1 MSQTE
6 RVNYGDH
13 PSQHV
18 DIWRSGSAAPA
29 LIFVIHGGF
38 WREALS
44 ADLTLQIAESLSE
57 TGFRVANIEYRRVG
71 GAGGWP
77 ATFQDVRAAIES
89 VRRRFPEPIPSFV
102 VGHSAGGCLALLA
115 LAAGLAEFAV
125 ALAPVSDIERA
136 LGENLGDG
144 AAADFLGAAQVSP
157 HELTAASPIAQL
169 GHRRSHA
176 VIHGALDV
184 HVPIDHSRRYVARAR
199 MLDAPVDYFEFSR
212 LDHLD
217 LIDPASVGWRAAK
230 QWIAWQQ

>member
-44 ADLTLQIAESLSE
+44 ADLTLRIAESLSE
-57 TGFRVANIEYRRVG
+57 TGFRVANIEYRGVG

-89 VRRRFPEPIPSFV
+89 VRRRFPEPITSFV

-144 AAADFLGAAQVSP
+144 AAADFLGALKFRLTSSQLPHPLPTWSSPQSRCYTRCARCACAHRPFTALCGPGEDARYPQSTTLSSQV
-157 HELTAASPIAQL
+157 
-169 GHRRSHA
+169 
-176 VIHGALDV
+176 
-184 HVPIDHSRRYVARAR
+184 
-199 MLDAPVDYFEFSR
+199 
-212 LDHLD
+212 
-217 LIDPASVGWRAAK
+217 
-230 QWIAWQQ
+230 